1 MMSLRLKAFPHGRP
15 SAPRRLPSLR
25 PGAAA
30 CLALVLAAS
39 LAPGL
44 ARPAPAAAKAVSAT
58 ATVPTTARTARG
70 AAESSVKAC
79 ARKKRKAAR
88 KACRAS
94 LRARAAQAQRVR
106 TLALSTARVAR
117 NQGLVAARA
126 ASLARAT
133 AATTSHKECRARKR
147 AVVRQKCHRTVRKHN
162 RAARRANAAAARAAR
177 QAEATRQAAVAL
189 VGRPPLQR
197 SLAPGSYFSYPNQ
210 SGRRQRAIRSRV
222 LGAIRSTW
230 GGPRDGQVAW
240 AGNGTIRIVT
250 WSFNDWQVAK
260 ALRAAHRRGVSVQ
273 IIAAR
278 RPNRDHRPWHWLRD
292 RLGARPAHP
301 SIPDSSERVSFARHC
316 RGSCRGPGGTPH
328 SKYMLFDRVGP
339 AQSRHLVVQTSM
351 NLTRM
356 AYRGQWN
363 QAQVMTSP
371 SVYADF
377 LRVFRESRQGRRV
390 AVPYHTAA
398 LGNVV
403 NYFFPRPQARAEDDP
418 VMQVLS
424 GVRCKGATAG
434 GTKKGRTKIR
444 IVQYAM
450 YGERGQWIA
459 KRLRQLWSA
468 GCDIKIIYSI
478 SSRPIRLLLRN
489 DHGRGPIPMRQSI
502 LVDRWGWVTGY
513 NHAKWMTITGA
524 WGSSRADHLTL
535 SGSANW
541 STAAFSNDEQMQLIR
556 SAATARRH
564 LESFEQTWRQ
574 RSTRRPGREIVSWN
588 VRIA

>member
-15 SAPRRLPSLR
+15 SAPRRVLR
-25 PGAAA
+25 PSAAA
-30 CLALVLAAS
+30 GLVLVLAAS

-44 ARPAPAAAKAVSAT
+44 ARPAPASASASTSAVAK
-58 ATVPTTARTARG
+58 VPTTARTALG
-70 AAESSVKAC
+70 AASSTEAC

-88 KACRAS
+88 KACRAAV
-94 LRARAAQAQRVR
+94 RARAAQAQRVR
-106 TLALSTARVAR
+106 TLAVSTARVAR
-117 NQGLVAARA
+117 NQWVMAART
-126 ASLARAT
+126 ASLARAS
-133 AATTSHKECRARKR
+133 AATTSHKECKARKR
-147 AVVRQKCHRTVRKHN
+147 AEVRQKCHRTVRKHN
-162 RAARRANAAAARAAR
+162 RAARGANAAAGRAAR
-177 QAEATRQAAVAL
+177 RAEATRQAAVAL

-197 SLAPGSYFSYPNQ
+197 SLALGSYFSYPNQ

-240 AGNGTIRIVT
+240 AGNGSIRIVT

-292 RLGARPAHP
+292 QLGTERIHP
-301 SIPDSSERVSFARHC
+301 SVTASSERVSFVRHC

-356 AYRGQWN
+356 AYQGQWN
-363 QAQVMTSP
+363 QAQVMSSP
-371 SVYADF
+371 AVYADF
-377 LRVFRESRQGRRV
+377 LRVFRESRQGRRI

-424 GVRCKGATAG
+424 GVKCKGATAG
-434 GTKKGRTKIR
+434 GTRKGRTKIR

-459 KRLRQLWSA
+459 KRLRKLWSA

-489 DHGRGPIPMRQSI
+489 GHGRGPIPMRQSI

-513 NHAKWMTITGA
+513 NHAKWMTITGT

-574 RSTRRPGREIVSWN
+574 RSTRPPGREIVSWN
-588 VRIA
+588 IRIA

>member
-1 MMSLRLKAFPHGRP
+1 M
-15 SAPRRLPSLR
+15 
-25 PGAAA
+25 
-30 CLALVLAAS
+30 
-39 LAPGL
+39 
-44 ARPAPAAAKAVSAT
+44 AVS
-58 ATVPTTARTARG
+58 
-70 AAESSVKAC
+70 
-79 ARKKRKAAR
+79 
-88 KACRAS
+88 
-94 LRARAAQAQRVR
+94 RARV
-106 TLALSTARVAR
+106 TR
-117 NQGLVAARA
+117 NQWVVAARA
-126 ASLARAT
+126 ASLAKAA
-133 AATTSHKECRARKR
+133 AATTSHKKCKARKR
-147 AVVRQKCHRTVRKHN
+147 ARIRQKCHRTVREHN
-162 RAARRANAAAARAAR
+162 RAVRQTQVAAGRAAH
-177 QAEATRQAAVAL
+177 QAQAAHRAAVAV

-197 SLAPGSYFSYPNQ
+197 SVTHGSYFSYPNQ
-210 SGRRQRAIRSRV
+210 SRRSQRAIRFRI

-240 AGNGTIRIVT
+240 SGNGTIRIVT

-278 RPNRDHRPWHWLRD
+278 RPNRDHRPWQWLRE
-292 RLGARPAHP
+292 RLGARLTEPAL
-301 SIPDSSERVSFARHC
+301 PDSSERVSFARHC

-339 AQSRHLVVQTSM
+339 TQSRHLVVQTSM

-356 AYRGQWN
+356 AFRRQWN
-363 QAQVMTSP
+363 QAQVMRSQA
-371 SVYADF
+371 VYADF
-377 LRVFRESRQGRRV
+377 LRVFHESRQGRRV

-398 LGNVV
+398 LGSVV
-403 NYFFPRPQARAEDDP
+403 NYFFPRPQATAENDP

-424 GVRCKGATAG
+424 GIRCKGATTG
-434 GTKKGRTKIR
+434 GTRKGRTKIR

-459 KRLRQLWSA
+459 KRLRGLWGA

-478 SSRPIRLLLRN
+478 SSRPIRLLLRK

-502 LVDRWGWVTGY
+502 LVDRWGWVAGY
-513 NHAKWMTITGA
+513 NHSKWMTITGR

-541 STAAFSNDEQMQLIR
+541 STAAFTNDEQMQLIR
-556 SAATARRH
+556 DVATARRH
-564 LESFEQTWRQ
+564 MESFKRTWRQ
-574 RSTRRPGREIVSWN
+574 RSTRGPGREITMWN